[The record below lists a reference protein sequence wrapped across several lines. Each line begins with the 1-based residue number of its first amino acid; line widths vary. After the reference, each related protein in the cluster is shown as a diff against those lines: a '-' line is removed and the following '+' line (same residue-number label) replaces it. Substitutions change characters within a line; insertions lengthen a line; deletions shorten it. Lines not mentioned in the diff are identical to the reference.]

1 MTFWLYHVGVSV
13 CIGLL
18 FGALIDL
25 DHGITRNNLRCA
37 LSTDYRDCSGT
48 GLRGVF
54 HDLRLWALFSL
65 AWVVYSLHLLM
76 DGVF

>member
-13 CIGLL
+13 LIGLL

-25 DHGITRNNLRCA
+25 DHGVSKANLTCA
-37 LSTDYRDCSGT
+37 LSVKVSDCYNAGF
-48 GLRGVF
+48 RGVF
-54 HDLRLWALFSL
+54 HDLRVWALFSL
-65 AWVVYSLHLLM
+65 AWVVYSVHLLM